1 MYSLLD
7 QYIFTVDECAGISH
21 RRSVG
26 QQLIFSAFLPVAN
39 KIMCTIFALRV
50 FTYG

>member
-7 QYIFTVDECAGISH
+7 QYIFTVVECAGISH
-21 RRSVG
+21 RSVG